1 MAGFGRS
8 EASKASAAYRKNAAN
23 NKAYSDRE
31 FSIKAVTEEIIE
43 AVPKIYGIRFSEAQA
58 INLQNAHK
66 ALLVA
71 AQNKEIGTEAGVYL
85 NKDMNQTTSFVFGK
99 IGKIRMPDST
109 SDAKAMIH
117 NHPSGET
124 FSLNDISLFTT
135 DENLDILTAIGN
147 DGSLYML
154 EKTEE
159 YNFSEIQHLYI
170 QAALE
175 NPTSIEELPKII
187 KEREVLFDD
196 FRRYGLNYTTI
207 RNT

>member
-1 MAGFGRS
+1 
-8 EASKASAAYRKNAAN
+8 
-23 NKAYSDRE
+23 
-31 FSIKAVTEEIIE
+31 
-43 AVPKIYGIRFSEAQA
+43 
-58 INLQNAHK
+58 
-66 ALLVA
+66 
-71 AQNKEIGTEAGVYL
+71 
-85 NKDMNQTTSFVFGK
+85 
-99 IGKIRMPDST
+99 
-109 SDAKAMIH
+109 DA
-117 NHPSGET
+117 
-124 FSLNDISLFTT
+124 
-135 DENLDILTAIGN
+135 NLDILTAVGN

-170 QAALE
+170 RAALE